1 MSLKIFFSKELGE
14 QFMSIPKVQNVS
26 AAANTYTARPTSTF
40 V

>member
-14 QFMSIPKVQNVS
+14 QFMSIPKVQN
-26 AAANTYTARPTSTF
+26 AAAKTYTATPTSTF